1 MYGDPDNVMVNP
13 VKGPGFDTP
22 QMAGAIVIGAL
33 LILVAIK
40 RGFRGVNVLGASAR
54 LG

>member
-13 VKGPGFDTP
+13 VKGMGWDTP
-22 QMAGAIVIGAL
+22 QMAAVLVIGAL
-33 LILVAIK
+33 LVLVAIA
-40 RGFRGVNVLGASAR
+40 RGFRGVSVGGAGVR